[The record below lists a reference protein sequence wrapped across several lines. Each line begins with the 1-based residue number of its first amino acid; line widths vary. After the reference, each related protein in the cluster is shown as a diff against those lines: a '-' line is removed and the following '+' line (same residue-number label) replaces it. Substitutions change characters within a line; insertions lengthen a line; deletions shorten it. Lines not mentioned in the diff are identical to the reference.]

1 MTWNPPQ
8 VRPPN
13 LSALVA
19 TTQSEDE
26 LGLDVS
32 SPSGDLLLHF
42 LKSGGGDE
50 QLRSSSSDSWQLQDP
65 AVAAHGPSHSF
76 APPGG
81 SGGGGGGE
89 VPPPRPLYV
98 PAIRFGGWSPHFQQH
113 QDPLFP
119 SDPFLTPS
127 DHGFLRSFAPLP
139 VERPFH
145 PPVPYPFPNAPTF
158 QAAENMV
165 HPPHSSGELKVRP
178 GPGLHFGSP
187 VFGPSAAESS
197 DSKRAV
203 EQPRRSVTPVK
214 DDKQQF
220 YGNGSELLQL
230 LQGGPG
236 RVKPT
241 SSTKLDATSD
251 SGDSGEPSKKGS
263 PSTLHGP
270 IGPPRRQIIS
280 PPESP
285 NDILGRMWAAP
296 PSSRHALFD
305 GEGEL
310 KPSASHRSLS
320 AEVNET
326 SGEVDGGGAAGFS
339 LLKRRGSEPASSRQP
354 LNGYDYVDSKANEKP
369 RTNSASGRLQEYRGR
384 YANGE
389 AEFEPGSDD
398 FRGAGRRR
406 GTGRTDARRGG
417 RGSAG
422 QWIAVNERQRD
433 AEPSDITSCDVS
445 DARDES
451 FKSSNGTHSKA
462 RRKHQQEWRI
472 KQADSKAAFPAEKKP
487 DYKFPKA
494 RSLASQLEHPGLPS
508 GSTQNSSVGAAFEES
523 KQRLHNLDA
532 LEEEDVT
539 ASLDLEEL
547 QIDGH
552 RREGKAPQFFKPKE
566 NRFRESRRVIPMHR
580 RDLLYRLD
588 LQNFTREL
596 LSLYD
601 ELIPT
606 EEEEVRRRKFFSKL
620 ESLFERELPGTRL
633 FLFGSCVNAFGVC
646 NSDIDV
652 CLSVDEEEPNK
663 IELVVQMATILES
676 DAMLNVQALT
686 HARVPIVKFTE
697 PATGISCD
705 ICVNNTLAVVN
716 SKLLH
721 DYAQIDVRLR
731 QLAFMVKHWAKRRQV
746 NDTYRGTLSSYAY
759 VLMCIHFLQ
768 QRRPPILPCLQEMR
782 PTYEVK
788 VGSIRCAYYDQVETL
803 RDFGAD
809 NKETLGELLTAFFDY
824 WACQHDYNHSVISV
838 RTGGYLSKNE
848 KEWTRRIGNERHLIC
863 IEDPF
868 EVTHDL
874 GRVVDKHSIKAL
886 RAEFSRA
893 ANVVAFD
900 FNPWATLFEPYI
912 PSENTR

>member
-1 MTWNPPQ
+1 
-8 VRPPN
+8 
-13 LSALVA
+13 
-19 TTQSEDE
+19 
-26 LGLDVS
+26 
-32 SPSGDLLLHF
+32 
-42 LKSGGGDE
+42 
-50 QLRSSSSDSWQLQDP
+50 
-65 AVAAHGPSHSF
+65 
-76 APPGG
+76 
-81 SGGGGGGE
+81 
-89 VPPPRPLYV
+89 
-98 PAIRFGGWSPHFQQH
+98 
-113 QDPLFP
+113 
-119 SDPFLTPS
+119 
-127 DHGFLRSFAPLP
+127 
-139 VERPFH
+139 
-145 PPVPYPFPNAPTF
+145 
-158 QAAENMV
+158 
-165 HPPHSSGELKVRP
+165 
-178 GPGLHFGSP
+178 
-187 VFGPSAAESS
+187 
-197 DSKRAV
+197 
-203 EQPRRSVTPVK
+203 
-214 DDKQQF
+214 
-220 YGNGSELLQL
+220 
-230 LQGGPG
+230 
-236 RVKPT
+236 
-241 SSTKLDATSD
+241 
-251 SGDSGEPSKKGS
+251 
-263 PSTLHGP
+263 
-270 IGPPRRQIIS
+270 
-280 PPESP
+280 
-285 NDILGRMWAAP
+285 
-296 PSSRHALFD
+296 
-305 GEGEL
+305 
-310 KPSASHRSLS
+310 
-320 AEVNET
+320 
-326 SGEVDGGGAAGFS
+326 
-339 LLKRRGSEPASSRQP
+339 
-354 LNGYDYVDSKANEKP
+354 
-369 RTNSASGRLQEYRGR
+369 
-384 YANGE
+384 
-389 AEFEPGSDD
+389 
-398 FRGAGRRR
+398 
-406 GTGRTDARRGG
+406 
-417 RGSAG
+417 
-422 QWIAVNERQRD
+422 
-433 AEPSDITSCDVS
+433 
-445 DARDES
+445 
-451 FKSSNGTHSKA
+451 
-462 RRKHQQEWRI
+462 
-472 KQADSKAAFPAEKKP
+472 
-487 DYKFPKA
+487 
-494 RSLASQLEHPGLPS
+494 
-508 GSTQNSSVGAAFEES
+508 
-523 KQRLHNLDA
+523 
-532 LEEEDVT
+532 
-539 ASLDLEEL
+539 
-547 QIDGH
+547 
-552 RREGKAPQFFKPKE
+552 
-566 NRFRESRRVIPMHR
+566 MHR